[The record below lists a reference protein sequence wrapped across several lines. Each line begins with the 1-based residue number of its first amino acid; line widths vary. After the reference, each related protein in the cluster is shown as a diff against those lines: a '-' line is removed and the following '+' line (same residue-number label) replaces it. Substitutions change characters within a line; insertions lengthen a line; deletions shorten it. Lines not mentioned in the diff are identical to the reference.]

1 MRRPAPASRPWWSII
16 SLGSALALGLAGL
29 LVVPAS
35 VSAQSGSGARAP
47 VEGGLWFAGSLPR
60 GEFDDFVGFGYG
72 LGLHLS
78 VPVAPSGWFRVRLE
92 GANVIYGSETEE
104 VPLSRTVGRVR
115 VDVTTKNNIAMF
127 GAGPEFVLPVGPVRP
142 YVNGLVGG
150 SVLFTESTVEG
161 DDDFFGSRPFARDVN
176 FSDLVFSVMPGGGL
190 AIPLGSG
197 ARAPR
202 LDLGVQYRFQGE
214 GRYLREG
221 AIEDDPDG
229 TVTFDPVES
238 DTDLLL
244 LRAGLNVSL

>member
-1 MRRPAPASRPWWSII
+1 MGRAPASGLWRGITA
-16 SLGSALALGLAGL
+16 SAAPLALVVAGFL
-29 LVVPAS
+29 LVPAT
-35 VSAQSGSGARAP
+35 VSAQDGGVARAP
-47 VEGGLWFAGSLPR
+47 VEGGFWFAGSLPR

-72 LGLHLS
+72 LGAHLS

-115 VDVTTKNNIAMF
+115 VDVTTRNNIAMF
-127 GAGPEFVLPVGPVRP
+127 GAGPEFVLPAGPVRP
-142 YVNGLVGG
+142 YVNGLIGG

-190 AIPLGSG
+190 AIPLGAGSG
-197 ARAPR
+197 APR

-244 LRAGLNVSL
+244 LRAGLDIPL